1 MGVDAEH
8 GGVVMTSV
16 RDRLEA
22 SLARIADPAGEGA
35 RIFLKTYADEARAA
49 ADAADA
55 RAKYGHR
62 LSPLDGK
69 LVSLKDLFDVAGEP
83 TTGGSVVYRDAPPAE
98 ADAPVVQRL
107 RAAGAVIV
115 GKTNMTEFAFSG
127 VGLNPHYGAPGNPA
141 DRSRIPGG
149 SSAGAAV
156 SVADDICDIA
166 IGSDTGGS
174 VRIPAALCGIMGF
187 KPTQARV
194 PRDGV
199 MPLSLTADT
208 IGPLAKSVADLAAA
222 DAVMAGEAPRALAT
236 RSVAGLRLAIP
247 RASRLFD
254 KVDATVAA
262 AFERACKA
270 LEGQGARLID
280 FDMSD
285 LFARL
290 DAINSIGLISA
301 VEAAWRHKEVMATRS
316 ADIDRRVVA
325 RINLATKTSG
335 ADYVAMIEMRKELVR
350 AAERAFAPYDA
361 IMLPTVAVVAPKI
374 AELEADD
381 AVFGEKNLLILR
393 NTTPF
398 NLFDSPGLSLPVHTP
413 GELPVGL
420 MLMAA
425 RGRDHEILDIG
436 AGVAARLP
444 RA

>member
-1 MGVDAEH
+1 MS
-8 GGVVMTSV
+8 SV

-22 SLARIADPAGEGA
+22 ALARIADPSGEGA
-35 RIFLKTYADEARAA
+35 RAFLKVYADEARAA

-55 RAKYGHR
+55 RARFGHR

-83 TTGGSVVYRDAPPAE
+83 TTGGSLVYRDAAPAE
-98 ADAPVVQRL
+98 ADAPVVRRL

-127 VGLNPHYGAPGNPA
+127 VGINPHYGTPGNPA
-141 DRSRIPGG
+141 DRARIPGG

-156 SVADDICDIA
+156 AVADGMCDIA

-222 DAVMAGEAPRALAT
+222 DAVMAGEAPRALAP
-236 RSVAGLRLAIP
+236 RDVAGLRLAVP

-254 KVDATVAA
+254 KLDATVAA
-262 AFERACKA
+262 AFERALSVLA
-270 LEGQGARLID
+270 ARGAHIVE
-280 FDMSD
+280 FDMAD
-285 LFARL
+285 LFACL
-290 DAINSIGLISA
+290 DAINAIGLISA
-301 VEAAWRHKEVMATRS
+301 VEAAWRHKQVLATRA

-325 RINLATKTSG
+325 RIGLAAKTGG
-335 ADYVAMIEMRKELVR
+335 ADYVAMIEMRKDLVR
-350 AAERAFAPYDA
+350 AAEAAFAPYDA
-361 IMLPTVAVVAPKI
+361 IVSPTVAVVAPRI

-381 AVFGEKNLLILR
+381 AVFTERNLLILR

-398 NLFDSPGLSLPVHTP
+398 NMFDSPGLTAPIHAA
-413 GELPVGL
+413 GELPAGL

-425 RGRDHEILDIG
+425 RGRDHEILNIG
-436 AGVAARLP
+436 AGVERLFAR
-444 RA
+444 A

>member
-1 MGVDAEH
+1 MA
-8 GGVVMTSV
+8 SV

-22 SLARIADPAGEGA
+22 ALARIADPSGEGA
-35 RIFLKTYADEARAA
+35 RAFLKVYADEARAA

-55 RAKYGHR
+55 RARFGHR

-83 TTGGSVVYRDAPPAE
+83 TTGGSVVYRAAPPAG

-127 VGLNPHYGAPGNPA
+127 VGLNPHYGTPGNPA
-141 DRSRIPGG
+141 DRTRIPGG

-156 SVADDICDIA
+156 AVADGMCDIA

-222 DAVMAGEAPRALAT
+222 DAVMAGEAPRALAP
-236 RSVAGLRLAIP
+236 RDIAGLRLAVP

-254 KVDATVAA
+254 KLDASVAA
-262 AFERACKA
+262 AFERALSVLA
-270 LEGQGARLID
+270 ARGAHIVE
-280 FDMSD
+280 FDMAD

-290 DAINSIGLISA
+290 DAINAIGLISA
-301 VEAAWRHKEVMATRS
+301 VEAAWRHKQVLATRA

-325 RINLATKTSG
+325 RIGLAAKTGG
-335 ADYVAMIEMRKELVR
+335 ADYVAMIDMRKDLVR
-350 AAERAFAPYDA
+350 AAEAAFAPYDA
-361 IMLPTVAVVAPKI
+361 IVSPTVAIVAPRI

-381 AVFGEKNLLILR
+381 AVFTERNLLILR

-398 NLFDSPGLSLPVHTP
+398 NMFDSPGLTAPIHAA
-413 GELPVGL
+413 GELPAGL

-425 RGRDHEILDIG
+425 RGRDHEILNIG
-436 AGVAARLP
+436 AGVERLFAR
-444 RA
+444 A

>member
-1 MGVDAEH
+1 MGLDAEY
-8 GGVVMTSV
+8 GDVVMMSV
-16 RDRLEA
+16 RDRLEQ
-22 SLARIADPAGEGA
+22 SLARIADPNGEGA
-35 RIFLKTYADEARAA
+35 RIFLKVYADEARAA

-55 RAKYGHR
+55 RAKFGHR
-62 LSPLDGK
+62 LSPLDGR

-83 TTGGSVVYRDAPPAE
+83 TTGGSVVYRDAPPA
-98 ADAPVVQRL
+98 AIDAPVVQRL

-127 VGLNPHYGAPGNPA
+127 VGINPHYATPGNPA

-156 SVADDICDIA
+156 SVADDLCDIA

-208 IGPLAKSVADLAAA
+208 IGPLAKTVADLAAA
-222 DAVMAGEAPRALAT
+222 DAVMAGEAPRPLAP
-236 RSVAGLRLAIP
+236 RAVAGLRLAIP

-262 AFERACKA
+262 AFERACGA
-270 LEGQGARLID
+270 LEGQGARLVD

-285 LFARL
+285 LFAQL
-290 DAINSIGLISA
+290 DAINAIGLISA
-301 VEAAWRHKEVMATRS
+301 VEAAWRHKDFMASR
-316 ADIDRRVVA
+316 AGDIDRRVVA
-325 RINLATKTSG
+325 RINLAAKTSG
-335 ADYVAMIEMRKELVR
+335 ADYVAMIEKRRALVG
-350 AAERAFAPYDA
+350 AAEAAFAPYDA

-374 AELEADD
+374 ADLEADD

-398 NLFDSPGLSLPVHTP
+398 NLFDAPGLSLPIHAP

-425 RGRDHEILDIG
+425 RGRDHDILDIG
-436 AGVAARLP
+436 AGVAEALP

>member
-1 MGVDAEH
+1 MS
-8 GGVVMTSV
+8 SV

-22 SLARIADPAGEGA
+22 ALARIADPSGEGA
-35 RIFLKTYADEARAA
+35 RAFLKVYADEARAA

-55 RAKYGHR
+55 RARFGHR

-83 TTGGSVVYRDAPPAE
+83 TTGGSLVYRDAAPAE
-98 ADAPVVQRL
+98 ADAPVVRRL

-127 VGLNPHYGAPGNPA
+127 VGINPHYGTPGNPA
-141 DRSRIPGG
+141 DRARIPGG

-156 SVADDICDIA
+156 AVADGMCDIA

-222 DAVMAGEAPRALAT
+222 DAVMAGEAPRALAP
-236 RSVAGLRLAIP
+236 RDVAGLRLAVP

-254 KVDATVAA
+254 KLDATVAA
-262 AFERACKA
+262 AFERALSVLA
-270 LEGQGARLID
+270 ARGAHIVE
-280 FDMSD
+280 FDMAD

-290 DAINSIGLISA
+290 DAINAIGLISA
-301 VEAAWRHKEVMATRS
+301 VEAAWRHKQVLATRA

-325 RINLATKTSG
+325 RIGLAAKTGG
-335 ADYVAMIEMRKELVR
+335 ADYVAMIEMRKDLVR
-350 AAERAFAPYDA
+350 AAEVAFAPYDA
-361 IMLPTVAVVAPKI
+361 IVSPTVAVVAPRI

-381 AVFGEKNLLILR
+381 AVFTERNLLILR

-398 NLFDSPGLSLPVHTP
+398 NMFDSPGLTAPIHAA
-413 GELPVGL
+413 GELPAGL

-425 RGRDHEILDIG
+425 RGRDHEILNIG
-436 AGVAARLP
+436 AGVERLFAR
-444 RA
+444 A